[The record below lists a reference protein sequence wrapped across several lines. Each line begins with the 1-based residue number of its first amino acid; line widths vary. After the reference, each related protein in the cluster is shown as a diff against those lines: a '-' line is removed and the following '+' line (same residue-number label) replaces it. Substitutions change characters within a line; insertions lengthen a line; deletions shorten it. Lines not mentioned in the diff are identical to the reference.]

1 MADGR
6 KVDGMRRLYYSSGS
20 VLTGDVVCKAVLR
33 YAQALAD
40 TGKAD
45 IIAVPVITEV
55 GTTGHAHLL
64 VGPSSQLF
72 SMPSASDGDDPF
84 DAAIVE
90 DLTTKTRALQ
100 PSRPKAATSVADVLD
115 LGDFDLS

>member
-1 MADGR
+1 
-6 KVDGMRRLYYSSGS
+6 MRRLYYSSGF

-45 IIAVPVITEV
+45 IVAVPVITD
-55 GTTGHAHLL
+55 GTTTGHAHFL

-72 SMPSASDGDDPF
+72 SMPAASDGDDPF
-84 DAAIVE
+84 DAGIVD
-90 DLTTKTRALQ
+90 DLVAKTRALQ
-100 PSRPKAATSVADVLD
+100 PSRPAAPTSMTDVLD
-115 LGDFDLS
+115 LGDYVEMG

>member
-1 MADGR
+1 
-6 KVDGMRRLYYSSGS
+6 MRRLFYSSGS

-45 IIAVPVITEV
+45 IIAIPVVMDATIS
-55 GTTGHAHLL
+55 GHAHLL

-72 SMPSASDGDDPF
+72 SIPAASVGEDPV

-90 DLTTKTRALQ
+90 DLDAKTRALQ
-100 PSRPKAATSVADVLD
+100 PSRPAALANQKDVLD
-115 LGDFDLS
+115 LDYFEIP